1 MIQEAARYLLSR
13 TDFLDKLIFEAVTL
27 SRRMCEYERLENVS
41 LDATFEVTFNLP
53 EKPNEVPHFK
63 VAHLVF
69 DISRHNPI
77 TLKCSWLDDKL
88 QIHQQEAALLSFDDC
103 LHMEGPGFDD
113 VEAISVLVEH
123 RLQTLAK
130 GEEISN
136 YGILNTSPGKYPR
149 IVAKLKKE
157 IGLES

>member
-1 MIQEAARYLLSR
+1 MIQEAARYLLNHP
-13 TDFLDKLIFEAVTL
+13 DLLDKLIFEAVTL

-41 LDATFEVTFNLP
+41 LDATFKVTFNLP

-63 VAHLVF
+63 TVGMVF

-77 TLKCSWLDDKL
+77 ILRCTWLDDKL
-88 QIHQQEAALLSFDDC
+88 QTHQQEAVLLSFDDC
-103 LHMEGPGFDD
+103 LHMEGPGFDHL
-113 VEAISVLVEH
+113 EAIKTLVEH
-123 RLQTLAK
+123 RLHTLAK

-136 YGILNTSPGKYPR
+136 YGILNTSPGEYPR

-157 IGLES
+157 MGS